1 MNKRFSQWFVPFAG
15 SALLLVGSGCAM
27 FRGSVA
33 EVDVNQKQHMD
44 ADYDY
49 TDMKQMTQSFV
60 NDILASKF
68 IASAPQP
75 PIVMI
80 AGIQNRT
87 QKFEDMKNF
96 TDQVRTFLLQSGK
109 VRFINE
115 VRRDDLLRE
124 QGYQAANA
132 TPETQT
138 RVGRQLGAK
147 YMISGS
153 FTEMNQQSPKQ
164 ARISKQLVKYYKL
177 TFEITDLETS
187 ELIWTKEQEFARKE
201 SQPLI
206 GW

>member
-1 MNKRFSQWFVPFAG
+1 MNISFSQWFGPIVG
-15 SALLLVGSGCAM
+15 SALLLGGSGCAM
-27 FRGSVA
+27 FRASVA

-49 TDMKQMTQSFV
+49 TDMKQMTQGFV

-115 VRRDDLLRE
+115 VRRDDLLKE

-164 ARISKQLVKYYKL
+164 VRISKQLVKYYKL

>member
-1 MNKRFSQWFVPFAG
+1 M
-15 SALLLVGSGCAM
+15 
-27 FRGSVA
+27 
-33 EVDVNQKQHMD
+33 
-44 ADYDY
+44 
-49 TDMKQMTQSFV
+49 
-60 NDILASKF
+60 
-68 IASAPQP
+68 
-75 PIVMI
+75 
-80 AGIQNRT
+80 
-87 QKFEDMKNF
+87 
-96 TDQVRTFLLQSGK
+96 LQSGK

-164 ARISKQLVKYYKL
+164 VRVSKQLVKYYKL